1 MLCIIVF
8 LKVLYFFERKHKEK
22 IEEGDQSKGPLAVFG
37 NDLKNKNH
45 AKFKGLRHGVSE
57 RVYRQLSLRGRLVE
71 LMLFVIDEH
80 NTSKMKIHTCEYH
93 TSINTI
99 FYFCILETC
108 NSCFQNNLKN
118 LKCGNGDE
126 EHKIHQILIC
136 ERCNIYWNRDDMA
149 TKNMFIIAQSIW
161 NGNGRPHVF

>member
-1 MLCIIVF
+1 MHIIYMLQHMDVLFNFYSFEAARIKWCSYIGHTRKN
-8 LKVLYFFERKHKEK
+8 LKKVTGAKCLWL
-22 IEEGDQSKGPLAVFG
+22 SG
-37 NDLKNKNH
+37 NGLKNKSH
-45 AKFKGLRHGVSE
+45 VKFKGLRHGVSE
-57 RVYRQLSLRGRLVE
+57 RVYRQLRLREKFREWVLID
-71 LMLFVIDEH
+71 IDEH
-80 NTSKMKIHTCEYH
+80 RTSK
-93 TSINTI
+93 
-99 FYFCILETC
+99 TC

-136 ERCNIYWNRDDMA
+136 ERCNIYWNHVMA